1 MYFPAGLQEDGT
13 EIKHPN
19 TQHPIYAAC
28 SIERV
33 SSDVLLPLML
43 HKKYG
48 SLVGQT
54 TPLGVPFVKDLLP
67 ELDQL
72 YMQDVAE
79 RKAKD
84 VLASSE
90 CSGDNSMIVDEAP
103 ISEEE
108 AESLKKAYAVNMTEV
123 YKQMAEEHINK
134 NVIFLTWSQDL
145 LKSLEEQ
152 PMIKSGAARLWW
164 FNGGTDST
172 KDPYNKASPY
182 RMKSLPDEDHSTRTI
197 DLTSQILTEADTAI
211 IVSGRNHLFMRD
223 CRKVVAALRPRV
235 SCKSLEIQPDE
246 AQVLPHLRVDANNT
260 GTIDLA
266 DPYLEL
272 VKHSKVWISR
282 KGVARRFVPGNT
294 ALRVMAGVPI
304 LTKENMT
311 TVSFTVR
318 EAVFKHVAGS
328 DKWAPGNKHR
338 MVKDTAEQEEEEKY
352 EKEEEEEEEQVDQGP
367 GEIIDTLQ
375 QVVLFFLGHHPRV
388 RGLT

>member
-1 MYFPAGLQEDGT
+1 
-13 EIKHPN
+13 
-19 TQHPIYAAC
+19 
-28 SIERV
+28 
-33 SSDVLLPLML
+33 ML
-43 HKKYG
+43 NKKFG
-48 SLVGQT
+48 SLVGHT
-54 TPLGVPFVKDLLP
+54 TPLGVPFIKDILP

-72 YMQDVAE
+72 YRQDVAE
-79 RKAKD
+79 SKAKD
-84 VLASSE
+84 GLDSRE
-90 CSGDNSMIVDEAP
+90 CSGDTSVIVEDAP

-108 AESLKKAYAVNMTEV
+108 AGSLKKVYEVKMTEV

-134 NVIFLTWSQDL
+134 NLIFLTWSQDL

-182 RMKSLPDEDHSTRTI
+182 RMKSLPDEDHSTRMI
-197 DLTSQILTEADTAI
+197 DLTSKFLTEADTGI

-223 CRKVVAALRPRV
+223 CRKAVNALRPRV

-266 DPYLEL
+266 DPYLQF
-272 VKHSKVWISR
+272 VKHSKVWKSR

-338 MVKDTAEQEEEEKY
+338 LVKDTAEQEEEEKD
-352 EKEEEEEEEQVDQGP
+352 EKEEEEEEEEEQVDQGP
-367 GEIIDTLQ
+367 GDIIDTLQ
-375 QVVLFFLGHHPRV
+375 QVVLFFMEHHPRV
-388 RGLT
+388 HGLT